1 MDDTNQMA
9 GRSNVCGFQEEGCL
23 PIHMACMDV
32 EENPNRL
39 RRLIDMTSD
48 VDARTENGL
57 TALHIACGFGKYHLV
72 RVLIEAGADV
82 NARDKT
88 DSTPLHFAVQ
98 GSNGAIKLLVE
109 AGADVEAENAEKQ
122 TPLLLAC
129 TIGKV
134 GAIENLCE
142 RGANVHLKTPAGVGL
157 VFLVLDSRKSS
168 MPSNA
173 QAMTKAPFCTRSV
186 SWLRGRKRSFRD
198 SRRCHAD
205 RVPVGSQQAV
215 LRDLQEDTQ
224 TWWQPV
230 GEGCEWQNRVS
241 PSQCSRRGGA
251 PARAQVLPERTGAG
265 SPRNDRLHGS
275 ARSICKFPIE
285 VLSGKSRGQTDAGS
299 HQIIGWRGE
308 VTLNFD

>member
-173 QAMTKAPFCTRSV
+173 QAMTKALFARGASVGYVDGNGRSEIHV
-186 SWLRGRKRSFRD
+186 VAMLIASQLVRSKQYYAIFKKILKLGGNPWVKDASGKTAFHHLNAADVAELQPALKSFLKGREQEVLEMID
-198 SRRCHAD
+198 STVALEAFANSQSKYSRESLAD
-205 RVPVGSQQAV
+205 R
-215 LRDLQEDTQ
+215 LM
-224 TWWQPV
+224 
-230 GEGCEWQNRVS
+230 
-241 PSQCSRRGGA
+241 
-251 PARAQVLPERTGAG
+251 PEVIR
-265 SPRNDRLHGS
+265 
-275 ARSICKFPIE
+275 
-285 VLSGKSRGQTDAGS
+285 
-299 HQIIGWRGE
+299 
-308 VTLNFD
+308 